1 MLLATSEDC
10 KQKSLKRLA
19 QDDDDILT
27 SAKNLS
33 FNKRAIPSS
42 QRFHKPDNLKV
53 IAHWVDA
60 SIIPT
65 FVHALHDSPQYC
77 TAHLSCLTERCK
89 QKHFH

>member
-53 IAHWVDA
+53 IAH
-60 SIIPT
+60 
-65 FVHALHDSPQYC
+65 
-77 TAHLSCLTERCK
+77 
-89 QKHFH
+89 